1 MTFSKKMSDTIA
13 AIATAHGVG
22 SISIVRLSG
31 ERALEFAL
39 KLSHKTKLT
48 PRHATFTKLFNQNNE
63 IIDEAI
69 MIYFKAPYSF
79 TGEDI
84 VEFQTHGGFSVS
96 EVLLEE
102 LVSLGARLALAG
114 EFSKRAC
121 LNGKM
126 TPLKALNIQDLILS
140 KSALAAKIIARNMQ
154 GNLGELLEKIR
165 TDLVKTLAFVETSID
180 YADDD
185 LPSDLLEQIST
196 MCEENSKILKEI
208 YTLSQSKKGL
218 IEGFKIAIV
227 GKPNVGK
234 SSLLNALLSYE
245 RAIVSDIAGTTRDTI
260 EENFKLGTHLLR
272 IIDTAGIRESKDVIE
287 QIGVAL
293 SKKSLEDA
301 DIILAVFDASRVQ
314 DKEDEKIF
322 DLLANTDKK
331 IFWILNKSDLEN
343 VFKNTQN
350 KNFIKLSAQKD
361 ITLLKEEL
369 QNYLNSFDSEGIMVS
384 SLDLINACKI
394 SSEAIFRAKGLL
406 EESSLELFAFEL
418 NLAINEL
425 ARFTKDFQRDEILDE
440 MFGNFC
446 LGK

>member
-1 MTFSKKMSDTIA
+1 MSDTIA

-154 GNLGELLEKIR
+154 GNLGKLLEKIR
-165 TDLVKTLAFVETSID
+165 IDLVKTLAFVETSID

-260 EENFKLGTHLLR
+260 EESFKLGTHLLR
-272 IIDTAGIRESKDVIE
+272 IIDTAGIRESKDAIE

-369 QNYLNSFDSEGIMVS
+369 QNYFNSFDSEGIMVS

>member
-1 MTFSKKMSDTIA
+1 MSDTIA

-260 EENFKLGTHLLR
+260 EESFKLGTHLLR

-287 QIGVAL
+287 QIGIAL

-369 QNYLNSFDSEGIMVS
+369 QNYFNSFDSEGIMVS

>member
-1 MTFSKKMSDTIA
+1 MSDTIA

-114 EFSKRAC
+114 EFSKKAC

-260 EENFKLGTHLLR
+260 EESFKLGTHLLR

>member
-1 MTFSKKMSDTIA
+1 MSDTIA

-102 LVSLGARLALAG
+102 LVGLGARLALAG

-260 EENFKLGTHLLR
+260 EESFKLGTHLLR
-272 IIDTAGIRESKDVIE
+272 IIDTAGIRESKDTIE

>member
-1 MTFSKKMSDTIA
+1 MSDTIA

-260 EENFKLGTHLLR
+260 EESFKLGTHLLR
-272 IIDTAGIRESKDVIE
+272 IIDTAGIRESKDAIE

-350 KNFIKLSAQKD
+350 KNFIKLSAQED

>member
-1 MTFSKKMSDTIA
+1 MSDTIA

-260 EENFKLGTHLLR
+260 EESFKLGTHLLR

-350 KNFIKLSAQKD
+350 KNFIKLSTQKD

>member
-1 MTFSKKMSDTIA
+1 MSDTIA

-84 VEFQTHGGFSVS
+84 VEFQIHGGFSVS

-260 EENFKLGTHLLR
+260 EESFKLGTHLLR

-369 QNYLNSFDSEGIMVS
+369 RNYLNSFDSEGIMVS

>member
-1 MTFSKKMSDTIA
+1 MSDTIA

-154 GNLGELLEKIR
+154 GNLGKLLEKIR

-260 EENFKLGTHLLR
+260 EESFKLGTHLLR

-322 DLLANTDKK
+322 DLLANTNKK

-369 QNYLNSFDSEGIMVS
+369 QNYFNSFDSEGIMVS

>member
-1 MTFSKKMSDTIA
+1 MSDTIA

-180 YADDD
+180 YADDV

-406 EESSLELFAFEL
+406 EESSLEFFAFEL

>member
-1 MTFSKKMSDTIA
+1 MSDTIV
-13 AIATAHGVG
+13 AISTAHGVG

-39 KLSHKTKLT
+39 KLSRKTKLT
-48 PRHATFTKLFNQNNE
+48 PRYATFTKLFNQNNE

-69 MIYFKAPYSF
+69 MIYFKSPFSF

-96 EVLLEE
+96 EILLEE

-140 KSALAAKIIARNMQ
+140 KSVLAAKIIARNMQ

-165 TDLVKTLAFVETSID
+165 IDLVKTLAFVETSID

-218 IEGFKIAIV
+218 IEGFKIAII

-260 EENFKLGTHLLR
+260 EESFKLGTHLLR
-272 IIDTAGIRESKDVIE
+272 IIDTAGIRESKDTIE

-301 DIILAVFDASRVQ
+301 DIILAVFDASR
-314 DKEDEKIF
+314 KEDEEDRKIF
-322 DLLANTDKK
+322 KLLENIDKK
-331 IFWILNKSDLEN
+331 IFWILNKTDLESI
-343 VFKNTQN
+343 FENTQN

-361 ITLLKEEL
+361 IALLKQEL

-406 EESSLELFAFEL
+406 KENSLELFAFEF

-440 MFGNFC
+440 IFGNFC

>member
-1 MTFSKKMSDTIA
+1 MSDTIA

-260 EENFKLGTHLLR
+260 EESFKLGTHLLR
-272 IIDTAGIRESKDVIE
+272 IIDTAGIRESKDAIE

-384 SLDLINACKI
+384 SLELINACKI

>member
-1 MTFSKKMSDTIA
+1 MSDTIA

-180 YADDD
+180 YADD

-260 EENFKLGTHLLR
+260 EESFKLGTHLLR

-314 DKEDEKIF
+314 DKEDGKIF
-322 DLLANTDKK
+322 ELLANTDKK

-418 NLAINEL
+418 NLVINEL

>member
-1 MTFSKKMSDTIA
+1 MSDTIA

-154 GNLGELLEKIR
+154 GNLGKLLEKIR

-260 EENFKLGTHLLR
+260 EESFKLGTHLLR

-369 QNYLNSFDSEGIMVS
+369 QNYFNSFDSEGIMVS
-384 SLDLINACKI
+384 SLDLISACKI

>member
-1 MTFSKKMSDTIA
+1 MSDTIA

-154 GNLGELLEKIR
+154 GNLGKLLEKIR

-260 EENFKLGTHLLR
+260 EESFKLGTHLLR

-369 QNYLNSFDSEGIMVS
+369 QNYFNSFDSEGIMVS

-440 MFGNFC
+440 IFGNFC

>member
-1 MTFSKKMSDTIA
+1 MSDTIA

-208 YTLSQSKKGL
+208 YTLSQSRKGL

-260 EENFKLGTHLLR
+260 EESFKLGTHLLR

-394 SSEAIFRAKGLL
+394 SSEAIFRAKRLL

>member
-1 MTFSKKMSDTIA
+1 MSDTIA

-140 KSALAAKIIARNMQ
+140 KSALAVKIIARNMQ

-180 YADDD
+180 YSDDD

-260 EENFKLGTHLLR
+260 EESFKLGTHLLR
-272 IIDTAGIRESKDVIE
+272 IIDTAGIRESKDAIE

>member
-1 MTFSKKMSDTIA
+1 MSDTIA

-121 LNGKM
+121 LNGKI

-260 EENFKLGTHLLR
+260 EERFKLGTHLLR
-272 IIDTAGIRESKDVIE
+272 IIDTAGIRESKDAIE

-301 DIILAVFDASRVQ
+301 DIILAVFDASREE
-314 DKEDEKIF
+314 DKEDGKIF
-322 DLLANTDKK
+322 ELLANTDKK

-394 SSEAIFRAKGLL
+394 SSEAIFRARGLL

-425 ARFTKDFQRDEILDE
+425 VRFTKDFQRDEILDE

>member
-1 MTFSKKMSDTIA
+1 MSDTIA

-154 GNLGELLEKIR
+154 GNLGKLLEKIR

-218 IEGFKIAIV
+218 IEGFKISIV

-260 EENFKLGTHLLR
+260 EESFKLGTHLLR

-369 QNYLNSFDSEGIMVS
+369 QNYFNSFDSEGIMVS

-425 ARFTKDFQRDEILDE
+425 ARFTKNFQRDEILDE

>member
-1 MTFSKKMSDTIA
+1 MSDTIA

-165 TDLVKTLAFVETSID
+165 TDLVKTLAFVEISID

-260 EENFKLGTHLLR
+260 EESFKLGTHLLR

-314 DKEDEKIF
+314 DKEDGKIF
-322 DLLANTDKK
+322 ELLANTDKK

>member
-1 MTFSKKMSDTIA
+1 MSDTIA

-272 IIDTAGIRESKDVIE
+272 IIDTAGIRESRDVIE

-406 EESSLELFAFEL
+406 EESSLEFFAFEL

>member
-1 MTFSKKMSDTIA
+1 MSDTIA

-39 KLSHKTKLT
+39 KLSHKTKLI

-69 MIYFKAPYSF
+69 MIYFKTPYSF

-260 EENFKLGTHLLR
+260 EESFKLGTHLLR
-272 IIDTAGIRESKDVIE
+272 IIDTAGIRESEDAIE

-314 DKEDEKIF
+314 DKEDGKIF
-322 DLLANTDKK
+322 ELLANTDKK

>member
-1 MTFSKKMSDTIA
+1 MSDTIA

-208 YTLSQSKKGL
+208 YTLSQSRKGL

-260 EENFKLGTHLLR
+260 EESFKLGTHLLR

-440 MFGNFC
+440 MFSNFC

>member
-1 MTFSKKMSDTIA
+1 MSDTIA

-39 KLSHKTKLT
+39 KLSHKTKLI
-48 PRHATFTKLFNQNNE
+48 PRYATFTKLFNQNNE

-260 EENFKLGTHLLR
+260 EESFKLGTHLLR

-369 QNYLNSFDSEGIMVS
+369 QNYFNSFDSEGIMVS

>member
-1 MTFSKKMSDTIA
+1 MSDTIA

-208 YTLSQSKKGL
+208 YTLSQSRKGL

-260 EENFKLGTHLLR
+260 EESFKLGTHLLR

-301 DIILAVFDASRVQ
+301 DVILAVFDASRVQ

-384 SLDLINACKI
+384 SLNLINACKI

>member
-1 MTFSKKMSDTIA
+1 MSDTIA

-154 GNLGELLEKIR
+154 GSLGELLEKIR

-260 EENFKLGTHLLR
+260 EESFKLGTHLLR
-272 IIDTAGIRESKDVIE
+272 IIDTAGIRESKDAIE

-322 DLLANTDKK
+322 DLLANSDKK
-331 IFWILNKSDLEN
+331 IFWILNKSDLKN

-425 ARFTKDFQRDEILDE
+425 SRFTKDFQRDEILDE

>member
-1 MTFSKKMSDTIA
+1 MSDTIA

-102 LVSLGARLALAG
+102 LVGLGARLALAG

-260 EENFKLGTHLLR
+260 EESFKLGTHLLR
-272 IIDTAGIRESKDVIE
+272 IIDTAGIRESKDAIE

>member
-1 MTFSKKMSDTIA
+1 MSDTIA

-234 SSLLNALLSYE
+234 SSLLNAFLSYE

-260 EENFKLGTHLLR
+260 EESFKLGTHLLR

-314 DKEDEKIF
+314 DKEDGKIF
-322 DLLANTDKK
+322 ELLANTDKK

>member
-1 MTFSKKMSDTIA
+1 MSDTIA

-84 VEFQTHGGFSVS
+84 VEFQIHGGFSVS

-260 EENFKLGTHLLR
+260 EESFKLGTHLLR

>member
-1 MTFSKKMSDTIA
+1 MSDTIA

-154 GNLGELLEKIR
+154 GNLGKLLEKIR

-260 EENFKLGTHLLR
+260 EESFKLGTHLLR

-369 QNYLNSFDSEGIMVS
+369 QNYFNSFDSEGIMVS

-418 NLAINEL
+418 NLAIDEL

>member
-1 MTFSKKMSDTIA
+1 MSDTIA

-69 MIYFKAPYSF
+69 MIYFKTPYSF

-84 VEFQTHGGFSVS
+84 VEFQTHGGISVS

-260 EENFKLGTHLLR
+260 EESFKLGTHLLR
-272 IIDTAGIRESKDVIE
+272 IIDTAGIRESKDTIE

-322 DLLANTDKK
+322 ELLANTDKK

>member
-1 MTFSKKMSDTIA
+1 MSDTIA

-260 EENFKLGTHLLR
+260 EESFKLGTHLLR

-384 SLDLINACKI
+384 SLDLINTCKI

>member
-1 MTFSKKMSDTIA
+1 MSDTIA

-79 TGEDI
+79 TGEDM

-260 EENFKLGTHLLR
+260 EESFKLGTHLLR
-272 IIDTAGIRESKDVIE
+272 IIDTAGIRESKDAIE

-322 DLLANTDKK
+322 DLLANSDKK

-425 ARFTKDFQRDEILDE
+425 SRFTKDFQRDEILDE

>member
-1 MTFSKKMSDTIA
+1 MSDTIA

-154 GNLGELLEKIR
+154 GNLGKLLEKIR

-260 EENFKLGTHLLR
+260 EESFKLGTHLLR
-272 IIDTAGIRESKDVIE
+272 IIDTAGIRESKDAIE

-369 QNYLNSFDSEGIMVS
+369 QNYFNSEGIMVS

>member
-1 MTFSKKMSDTIA
+1 MSDTIA

-260 EENFKLGTHLLR
+260 EESFKLGTHLLR
-272 IIDTAGIRESKDVIE
+272 IIDTAGIRESKDAIE

-322 DLLANTDKK
+322 DLLANVDKK

>member
-1 MTFSKKMSDTIA
+1 MSDTIA

-48 PRHATFTKLFNQNNE
+48 SRHATFTKLFNQNNE

-406 EESSLELFAFEL
+406 EESSLEFFAFEL

>member
-1 MTFSKKMSDTIA
+1 MSDTIA

-96 EVLLEE
+96 EALLEE

-260 EENFKLGTHLLR
+260 EESFKLGTHLLR
-272 IIDTAGIRESKDVIE
+272 IIDTAGIRESKDTIE

-301 DIILAVFDASRVQ
+301 DIILAVFDASRVR

>member
-1 MTFSKKMSDTIA
+1 MSDTIA

-39 KLSHKTKLT
+39 KLSHKTKLI

-69 MIYFKAPYSF
+69 MIYFKTPYSF

-260 EENFKLGTHLLR
+260 EESFKLGTHLLR
-272 IIDTAGIRESKDVIE
+272 IIDTAGIRESKDTIE

-406 EESSLELFAFEL
+406 EESSLEFFAFEL

>member
-1 MTFSKKMSDTIA
+1 MSDTIA

-39 KLSHKTKLT
+39 KLSHKTKLI

-69 MIYFKAPYSF
+69 MIYFKTPYSF

-260 EENFKLGTHLLR
+260 EESFKLGTHLLR
-272 IIDTAGIRESKDVIE
+272 IIDTAGIRESKDTIE

-322 DLLANTDKK
+322 DLLANADKK

-406 EESSLELFAFEL
+406 EESSLEFFAFEL

>member
-1 MTFSKKMSDTIA
+1 MSDTIA

-48 PRHATFTKLFNQNNE
+48 PRHATFIKLFNQNNE

-84 VEFQTHGGFSVS
+84 VEFQIHGGFSVS

-185 LPSDLLEQIST
+185 LPPDLLEQIST

-260 EENFKLGTHLLR
+260 EESFKLGTHLLR